1 MNVALSTLILFLF
14 LIPGFLFRRFY
25 YTGEFSKQYFKQ
37 NFTDLIFPTLIPSLL
52 FHAVGIYLINHG
64 PLANNYILNVEVI
77 SGLISGVAN
86 YDQVNHSLHNI
97 YTYSDAILGY
107 FFYISLLSGATGF
120 LVRVLVR
127 NLKLDRKLKIFRFQN
142 EWHYIFSGEIL
153 DFPRVPGKAEDLD
166 FTYVDA
172 LVKSDEGTIIY
183 SGLLTEYVLS
193 KEGGIDRLYLTDVKR
208 RYLRNDEKEKPGEE
222 SKYYYMPGQFFVL
235 PFQHVINLHI
245 TYYTVEV
252 SSTKEVA
259 PEKY

>member
-1 MNVALSTLILFLF
+1 MNVALSTLILLLF

-37 NFTDLIFPTLIPSLL
+37 NFTDLVFPTLIPSLL
-52 FHAVGIYLINHG
+52 FHAVGLYLISHSPFTNAYALDIG
-64 PLANNYILNVEVI
+64 VI

-86 YDQVNHSLHNI
+86 YDQVNRALLNI
-97 YTYSDAILGY
+97 YRYSDLILGY
-107 FFYISLLSGATGF
+107 FLCISLISGVTGF
-120 LVRVLVR
+120 LVKVFVR
-127 NLKLDRKLKIFRFQN
+127 NLKLDRKLKLFRFQN

-172 LVKSDEGTIIY
+172 LVKNDEGTIIY

-208 RYLRNDEKEKPGEE
+208 RYLKNDEKEKPGE

-235 PFQHVINLHI
+235 PFQHVVNLHI
-245 TYYTVEV
+245 TYYIVEV
-252 SSTKEVA
+252 SNLQEATS
-259 PEKY
+259 

>member
-1 MNVALSTLILFLF
+1 MNIALSTLILFLF

-37 NFTDLIFPTLIPSLL
+37 NFTDLVFPTLIPSLL
-52 FHAVGIYLINHG
+52 FHALGIFLISHSPFTSNYVVDVG
-64 PLANNYILNVEVI
+64 VI

-86 YDQVNHSLHNI
+86 YEQVNRALLNI
-97 YTYSDAILGY
+97 YTYSGPILAY
-107 FFYISLLSGATGF
+107 FLTISLISGVTGF
-120 LVRVLVR
+120 LVKVLVR
-127 NLKLDRKLKIFRFQN
+127 NLKLDRRQKIFRFQN

-208 RYLRNDEKEKPGEE
+208 RYLKNDEREKPGEN
-222 SKYYYMPGQFFVL
+222 KYYYMPGQFFVL

-245 TYYTVEV
+245 TYYTVEI
-252 SSTKEVA
+252 STSQENLS
-259 PEKY
+259 